1 MTAHQAKYERMSKLH
16 SLDPLPNLTI
26 DSSGRMH
33 FDLMMD
39 GHAVVLL
46 QLE

>member
-1 MTAHQAKYERMSKLH
+1 MSKLH
-16 SLDPLPNLTI
+16 SIDPLPNPTI